1 MDTCAWSVL
10 TSDVEQ
16 VIQCGTTV
24 LTVVVNHICIEWD
37 NGVKKAKIAFTKVYI
52 WIQINVNT
60 LQNVQKI
67 ISCLTIHKP
76 RCKDAFEKVCSILEQ
91 LLLYSSL

>member
-1 MDTCAWSVL
+1 MDTCALLL

-67 ISCLTIHKP
+67 ICCLTIHKP
-76 RCKDAFEKVCSILEQ
+76 RCKDAFEKVCRILEQ
-91 LLLYSSL
+91 LLLYSSR